1 MPRLEILFTAGKKK
15 KKSEIESQLSTAWLS
30 ALTSTHRQARKNDDP
45 GFSIQNVSAIFKFVI
60 MGVGSESQEEI
71 SSGARKAMK

>member
-1 MPRLEILFTAGKKK
+1 MAV
-15 KKSEIESQLSTAWLS
+15 
-30 ALTSTHRQARKNDDP
+30 STHQHSQARKNDDP